1 MIWQAYEQLLQLQKA
16 LAERLTEEAKNS
28 QNPFAAA
35 EKANAELAKLRLEIK
50 ETEKKLF
57 SSNHPYDKVY
67 RMRFI
72 QGKRVEVIA
81 QATHQGEASVYR
93 ILRKLKVDKK

>member
-1 MIWQAYEQLLQLQKA
+1 MIWESYEQLLKLQKA
-16 LAERLTEEAKNS
+16 LAERLTEEAKNAP
-28 QNPFAAA
+28 NPFAAA
-35 EKANAELAKLRLEIK
+35 EKANAELAKLRGEIK

-72 QGKRVEVIA
+72 QGKRVKVIA
-81 QATHQGEASVYR
+81 AATFQSEETVFR
-93 ILRKLKVDKK
+93 ILRKLKVDRK